1 MRTRSSPGEA
11 LSSSPC
17 EPCLARLLQQAP
29 AHATRWL
36 LQLPVLSR
44 AAGWLVPVTRFEGK
58 IKQGMCSWFPGPWGV
73 GTPSLCCCQLCPAG
87 QEGPT
92 LLPTRLCTGP
102 GTGLPGTGLPA
113 PGVSPPARMV
123 PQGIIWHNCWG
134 FGPLQNP
141 VLWVQQ
147 RWLQTLYNV
156 NGRRE
161 KVTYGFNA
169 AAHGGKPGRQG
180 PLFLCQNPNRDEKV
194 IKKLCLRKSLPVP
207 MTSEREARLPLR
219 TMKPVELFFT
229 TPLNSVPTT
238 ARTARSADTRP
249 AL

>member
-11 LSSSPC
+11 LSSSPG
-17 EPCLARLLQQAP
+17 EPCLVRLLQQAP
-29 AHATRWL
+29 AHAARWL

-73 GTPSLCCCQLCPAG
+73 DTPSLRCCQAD
-87 QEGPT
+87 PT

-102 GTGLPGTGLPA
+102 GTGLPGAGLRA

-123 PQGIIWHNCWG
+123 PQCIIWHNCWD

-141 VLWVQQ
+141 VQQ
-147 RWLQTLYNV
+147 RWLQTLYNR

-161 KVTYGFNA
+161 KVNYGLNA
-169 AAHGGKPGRQG
+169 ATHGGKPGSRG
-180 PLFLCQNPNRDEKV
+180 PLFLGQNPNGDEKV

-207 MTSEREARLPLR
+207 MTSEREAGLPLR
-219 TMKPVELFFT
+219 TMKPVGLFFT